1 MFKVYA
7 TSDGGTA
14 ATPAAAAAQECKAQ
28 GHKSAQTLRAALF
41 LTIIALP

>member
-14 ATPAAAAAQECKAQ
+14 TPAAAQECKAQ
-28 GHKSAQTLRAALF
+28 GHKSAQMLRAALF